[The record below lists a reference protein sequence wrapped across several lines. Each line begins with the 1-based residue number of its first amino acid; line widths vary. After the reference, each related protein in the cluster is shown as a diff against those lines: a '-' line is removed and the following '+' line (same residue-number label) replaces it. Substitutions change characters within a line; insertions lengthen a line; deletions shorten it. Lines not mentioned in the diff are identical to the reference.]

1 MRRALL
7 TAALLGL
14 TGAAQVSA
22 PAAGEPVTLHLSR
35 EPGLSAGV
43 RAALR
48 ALPGNVETVVLV
60 QDLRTRAVLETQQ
73 PDRALIPASTT
84 KLVTAASVLNERGGA
99 GGWWSAELT
108 VPAAQVGRASVKAVT
123 LRGSGDPTLSVAD
136 GAYSLRALAR
146 QAYARGLREVGE
158 VRVDDLGF
166 DSAAWEVP
174 LGAPMTALRLA
185 EWHDDPPVSAQAARE
200 RLGAALTAQ
209 LRAAGVRVT
218 REGVGRAAPWQA
230 WVPPARTDGQ
240 GRALPPEPVTP
251 VAARPEQGI
260 ASVRSASP
268 FQVLAA
274 TLRPSDNLR
283 AEELLGTLAHGANG
297 TLRGALAQ
305 ERAYL
310 RRIGA
315 DLSSVE
321 LHDGSGLSRKNRLSP
336 RVLVAVLREQFD
348 LPAPLP
354 GKAGL
359 PGALYRARGNA
370 FAEALPQAGTGE
382 NVPEHDGR
390 GGTMALRLR
399 GAGLDVRAKTGT
411 LPGVSALAG
420 FVTGRSGHVLAFA
433 VIMNGPESSPILTLR
448 AVQDD
453 VVRAVAAAH

>member
-1 MRRALL
+1 MRRAFLI
-7 TAALLGL
+7 AALLGL

-84 KLVTAASVLNERGGA
+84 KMVTAASVLNERGGA

-200 RLGAALTAQ
+200 RLGAALT
-209 LRAAGVRVT
+209 
-218 REGVGRAAPWQA
+218 
-230 WVPPARTDGQ
+230 
-240 GRALPPEPVTP
+240 
-251 VAARPEQGI
+251 
-260 ASVRSASP
+260 
-268 FQVLAA
+268 
-274 TLRPSDNLR
+274 
-283 AEELLGTLAHGANG
+283 
-297 TLRGALAQ
+297 
-305 ERAYL
+305 
-310 RRIGA
+310 
-315 DLSSVE
+315 
-321 LHDGSGLSRKNRLSP
+321 
-336 RVLVAVLREQFD
+336 
-348 LPAPLP
+348 
-354 GKAGL
+354 
-359 PGALYRARGNA
+359 
-370 FAEALPQAGTGE
+370 
-382 NVPEHDGR
+382 
-390 GGTMALRLR
+390 
-399 GAGLDVRAKTGT
+399 
-411 LPGVSALAG
+411 
-420 FVTGRSGHVLAFA
+420 
-433 VIMNGPESSPILTLR
+433 
-448 AVQDD
+448 
-453 VVRAVAAAH
+453 

>member
-1 MRRALL
+1 MRRAFLI
-7 TAALLGL
+7 AVLLGL
-14 TGAAQVSA
+14 TGAAQVAA
-22 PAAGEPVTLHLSR
+22 PTAGESVTLHLSR
-35 EPGLSAGV
+35 EPGLGEGV
-43 RAALR
+43 AAALR
-48 ALPGNVETVVLV
+48 GVPEGVEVALLV
-60 QDLRTRAVLETQQ
+60 QDLRTREVLEAQS

-84 KLVTAASVLNERGGA
+84 KVVTAASVLDERGGA

-108 VPAAQVGRASVKAVT
+108 VPAVQVGRASVKAVT
-123 LRGSGDPTLSVAD
+123 LRGSGDPTLSVVS
-136 GAYSLRALAR
+136 GGYSLRALAR

-166 DSAAWEVP
+166 DSAAWTLP
-174 LGAPMTALRLA
+174 LGSPMTALRLA
-185 EWHDDPPVSAQAARE
+185 EWRDDPPTSAQAARE
-200 RLGAALTAQ
+200 RLGAALIVQ

-230 WVPPARTDGQ
+230 WVPPARTDEQ
-240 GRALPPEPVTP
+240 GRALPPDPVTP
-251 VAARPEQGI
+251 ASARPEQGI
-260 ASVRSASP
+260 ASVRSTSP
-268 FQVLAA
+268 FRVLAA

-283 AEELLGTLAHGANG
+283 AEELLGTLAHGAGG
-297 TLRGALAQ
+297 TLRGALAR

-310 RRIGA
+310 RRIGT
-315 DLSSVE
+315 DLSGVE
-321 LHDGSGLSRKNRLSP
+321 LRDGSGLSRENRLSP
-336 RVLVAVLREQFD
+336 RVLVDVLRAQFD

-359 PGALYRARGNA
+359 PEALYRARGNA

-382 NVPEHDGR
+382 DVPEHDGR

-399 GAGLDVRAKTGT
+399 GAGLDVRVKTGT

-420 FVTGRSGHVLAFA
+420 YVTGRSGHVLAFA
-433 VIMNGPESSPILTLR
+433 VIMNGPDSAPILTLR